1 MGGWG
6 KVFWPE
12 VYNIYCISIIIR
24 CPFQAFTHRIKVSIV
39 IPQNRKKAP
48 RCLRSKSYAMFYHRS
63 KRLRI
68 LVRFALR
75 FVPLSAYWEHKTLDS
90 LINQWTVSI
99 ILEFHL
105 LAKALFLWLWILKR
119 LSKKCKKNY
128 LCRSKVTQALFC
140 ALRINYVFFFQ
151 PKYRNGNGESPGKFK

>member
-1 MGGWG
+1 MHTCITWFCVRLSGFFFQRRYFKYVLITQKGLKLYLVGGWG

-75 FVPLSAYWEHKTLDS
+75 FVPLSAYWWSTC
-90 LINQWTVSI
+90 N
-99 ILEFHL
+99 
-105 LAKALFLWLWILKR
+105 LKW
-119 LSKKCKKNY
+119 SY
-128 LCRSKVTQALFC
+128 
-140 ALRINYVFFFQ
+140 
-151 PKYRNGNGESPGKFK
+151 

>member
-1 MGGWG
+1 M
-6 KVFWPE
+6 KLLA
-12 VYNIYCISIIIR
+12 N
-24 CPFQAFTHRIKVSIV
+24 
-39 IPQNRKKAP
+39 
-48 RCLRSKSYAMFYHRS
+48 L
-63 KRLRI
+63 
-68 LVRFALR
+68 
-75 FVPLSAYWEHKTLDS
+75 EHKTLDS

-151 PKYRNGNGESPGKFK
+151 PKYRNGNGESPGKFKWESYFYLMSSVYVNIIVLLLILEYEETNVNHDI